1 MKKKHNQCYLLLGT
15 VVMILVACLC
25 SFVFVKGNLEQAA
38 RKDSFESIYTN
49 TTIDYIVPGPSDSQ
63 IEELE
68 TTDGNGIAVITPY
81 YETATRVTINGKP
94 VDGTSIIFPFEDKMK
109 YTPYGTARV
118 TSGTAEVKGG
128 DAIADQAYIDKFGCS
143 IGDEVSLSVA
153 GHDYSFTITSIA
165 ETNTYYNN
173 GTLALILTED
183 DARQFADEGIKYSA
197 AYISAS
203 DVPACEAYLYSEYK
217 PLSRLKDRD
226 EFDSEDTYNQHVKNF
241 NEADWS
247 KEVTNCQENYRMLS
261 VKYDNVQ
268 SGIWTNIA
276 IMSAIVALTI
286 IVFNTILLK
295 KESMKSFMKSFL
307 VKKSGTKDAIK
318 SFYRS
323 GIIEN
328 AVVFCVVSAG
338 LYYLLATQTHTRLI
352 GLQVLNCII
361 PILVAIVFSIIMIA
375 VSGSYVENHYRVKVV
390 QKKDSTEEVQVE
402 VV

>member
-15 VVMILVACLC
+15 VIMILLACLC

-68 TTDGNGIAVITPY
+68 ATKGNGISVVTPY
-81 YETATRVTINGKP
+81 YETTTRVTINGKS
-94 VDGTSIIFPFEDKMK
+94 VDGTSIIFPFVDKMK
-109 YTPYGTARV
+109 YTPYGTARI
-118 TSGTAEVKGG
+118 TSGATEVKGG
-128 DAIADQAYIDKFGCS
+128 DAIADQAYIDKYVCS
-143 IGDEVSLSVA
+143 IGDEVSLSIA

-173 GTLALILTED
+173 GTLALILTD
-183 DARQFADEGIKYSA
+183 ADARQFADEGIKYSA

-203 DVPACEAYLYSEYK
+203 DPTACETYLYSDYK
-217 PLSRLKDRD
+217 PLSRLKDRT
-226 EFDSEDTYNQHVKNF
+226 EFDSEDTYNQHVINF

-247 KEVTNCQENYRMLS
+247 REVTNCQENYRMLS

-268 SGIWTNIA
+268 TGIWANIA
-276 IMSAIVALTI
+276 IMSAIVALVI

-295 KESMKSFMKSFL
+295 KESMKTFMKSFL
-307 VKKSGTKDAIK
+307 VKKSGTKDAVK

-328 AVVFCVVSAG
+328 AVVFCVATAG
-338 LYYLLATQTHTRLI
+338 LYYLLAIQTHTRMV
-352 GLQVLNCII
+352 GLQILNCII
-361 PILVAIVFSIIMIA
+361 PILVAIVFSAIMIA
-375 VSGSYVENHYRVKVV
+375 VSSSYVENHYKVKVIK
-390 QKKDSTEEVQVE
+390 KKDSTEEIQVE

>member
-15 VVMILVACLC
+15 VIMILVACLC

-68 TTDGNGIAVITPY
+68 TTDGNGISVVTPY
-81 YETATRVTINGKP
+81 YETTTRVTINGKS
-94 VDGTSIIFPFEDKMK
+94 VDGTSIIFPFVDKMK
-109 YTPYGTARV
+109 YTPYGTARI
-118 TSGTAEVKGG
+118 TSGATEVKGG
-128 DAIADQAYIDKFGCS
+128 NAIADQAYIDKYGCS
-143 IGDEVSLSVA
+143 IGDGVVLSIA

-173 GTLALILTED
+173 GTLALILTD
-183 DARQFADEGIKYSA
+183 TDARQFSDAGIKYSA

-203 DVPACEAYLYSEYK
+203 DAMACESFLYTDYK
-217 PLSRLKDRD
+217 PLSRLKDRA
-226 EFDSEDTYNQHVKNF
+226 EFDNEDTYNQHVKNF

-247 KEVTNCQENYRMLS
+247 REVTNCQENYRMLS

-276 IMSAIVALTI
+276 IMSAIVALVI
-286 IVFNTILLK
+286 IVFNTVLLK
-295 KESMKSFMKSFL
+295 KESMKAFMKSFL
-307 VKKSGTKDAIK
+307 VKKSGTKDAVK

-338 LYYLLATQTHTRLI
+338 LYYLLATQVHTRLI
-352 GLQVLNCII
+352 GLQILNCII
-361 PILVAIVFSIIMIA
+361 PILVAIVFSAIMVV
-375 VSGSYVENHYRVKVV
+375 VSSSYVENHYKVKVV
-390 QKKDSTEEVQVE
+390 KKKDSTEEVQVE